1 MAKQSA
7 TTRVYESVKRD
18 LLEGVI
24 KPGDRIGDA
33 DLRERLRV
41 SRTPV
46 REAMLALEQ
55 ENLVR
60 IVPRQGY
67 FASEISATDVVDA
80 YQLRFLLEPVITAMA
95 ALRIRDDDVDELRE
109 LARVSSDGSEPGV
122 AQAIER
128 NKRFHLRVAEIA
140 GNSRMTRVMA
150 DVLDALGRLAVI
162 DLRQRRTGE
171 SWTSEHLAIVE
182 AIAQHD
188 PVRAAE
194 VVRDTFE
201 PDEGLLLKRTRADLS
216 RVVDEI
222 HGVGRMGVDANLVGR
237 GDPDA
242 RS

>member
-1 MAKQSA
+1 MAKSSA
-7 TTRVYESVKRD
+7 TLRVYESVKRE

-33 DLRERLRV
+33 DLRDRLQV

-95 ALRIRDDDVDELRE
+95 AQRVRDADVDELRE
-109 LARVSSDGSEPGV
+109 LAHVSSDGSEQGV
-122 AQAIER
+122 ARAIDR

-140 GNSRMTRVMA
+140 GNSRMTRVMSE
-150 DVLDALGRLAVI
+150 VLDALGRLAVI
-162 DLRQRRTGE
+162 DLSQQRTGE
-171 SWTSEHLAIVE
+171 SWTAEHLAIVE
-182 AIAQHD
+182 AIAQRD
-188 PVRAAE
+188 PVRAAQ

-201 PDEGLLLKRTRADLS
+201 PDEGMLLKRTRADLS

-222 HGVGRMGVDANLVGR
+222 HGMGGR
-237 GDPDA
+237 
-242 RS
+242 S